1 MSRVDKIGNAA
12 VNVTDCPAF
21 ITSSISTDAA

>member
-1 MSRVDKIGNAA
+1 LASVTRQRSPHDPESE

-21 ITSSISTDAA
+21 AAKV